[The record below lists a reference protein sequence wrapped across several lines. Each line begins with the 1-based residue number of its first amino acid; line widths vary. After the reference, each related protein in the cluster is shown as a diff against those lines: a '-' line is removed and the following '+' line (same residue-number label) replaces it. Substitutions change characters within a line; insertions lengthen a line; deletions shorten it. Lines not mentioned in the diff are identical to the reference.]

1 MKYRVLV
8 AEDEPL
14 ERRVLCG
21 TLNRYLGDLITI
33 REARNGPEALALIRE
48 ELPQVAVLDIEMPGV
63 SGLEV
68 ARKLRA
74 RSRSCGILFLSG
86 VDNFA
91 YARQA
96 ISLRAQDYLLKP
108 CDERELVFGV
118 EQAIRQCTALDLPLP
133 ADPAEPPPVSRPEEE
148 DRRMARVRQEVIA
161 FLRGHYQQD
170 ISMQDAA
177 AALGYSESYFCKR
190 FKACFQMNFSAYLN
204 QYRVRKAL
212 QLMEDPRLSLREVS
226 RACGYRDPNYFAR
239 VFKRITGQ
247 TPSEYRLSRE

>member
-1 MKYRVLV
+1 
-8 AEDEPL
+8 
-14 ERRVLCG
+14 
-21 TLNRYLGDLITI
+21 
-33 REARNGPEALALIRE
+33 
-48 ELPQVAVLDIEMPGV
+48 
-63 SGLEV
+63 
-68 ARKLRA
+68 
-74 RSRSCGILFLSG
+74 
-86 VDNFA
+86 
-91 YARQA
+91 
-96 ISLRAQDYLLKP
+96 
-108 CDERELVFGV
+108 
-118 EQAIRQCTALDLPLP
+118 
-133 ADPAEPPPVSRPEEE
+133 
-148 DRRMARVRQEVIA
+148 MARVRQEVIA

-190 FKACFQMNFSAYLN
+190 FKACFQMNFSVYLN